1 MHYQTITKL
10 ANALL
15 IIAVLAMLVTIWVGY
30 IRPDE
35 FSITVQITAHISLI
49 FAATLL
55 KIAYVVRCIGR
66 YERKLEV

>member
-1 MHYQTITKL
+1 MKYQAITNL

-15 IIAVLAMLVTIWVGY
+15 VFAVLAMLVTIWVGY

-35 FSITVQITAHISLI
+35 FSIAVQITAHISLI
-49 FAATLL
+49 FAATML
-55 KIAYVVRCIGR
+55 KIAYVLRCIGR